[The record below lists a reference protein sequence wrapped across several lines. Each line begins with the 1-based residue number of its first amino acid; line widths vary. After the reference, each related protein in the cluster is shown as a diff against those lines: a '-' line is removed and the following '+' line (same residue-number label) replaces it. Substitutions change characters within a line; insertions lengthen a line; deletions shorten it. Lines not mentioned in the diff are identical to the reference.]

1 MNAKHVICFGDS
13 NTHGYCGDPAEFD
26 GLPQPS
32 SSMRYSESSRWP
44 RLLQD
49 KLGED
54 YLILDEGLNGRTTV
68 FEDPYRQGLTG
79 AGYIWPC
86 LMSHKP
92 VDLLILM
99 LGTNDA
105 KEWYGATALQI
116 CAGMEYIV
124 CRAQNTPCW
133 TEKGPNI
140 LVIAPPPIGE
150 GYEQTESFP
159 EFGPY
164 AREKTLKLA
173 KLYEQGAKRLGC
185 AFLDAAPLAELN
197 PVDRIHMTRR
207 DCEVLASELA
217 KLVPELCR

>member
-1 MNAKHVICFGDS
+1 M
-13 NTHGYCGDPAEFD
+13 
-26 GLPQPS
+26 
-32 SSMRYSESSRWP
+32 
-44 RLLQD
+44 
-49 KLGED
+49 
-54 YLILDEGLNGRTTV
+54 

-140 LVIAPPPIGE
+140 LVISPPPIGE

>member
-1 MNAKHVICFGDS
+1 M
-13 NTHGYCGDPAEFD
+13 
-26 GLPQPS
+26 
-32 SSMRYSESSRWP
+32 
-44 RLLQD
+44 
-49 KLGED
+49 
-54 YLILDEGLNGRTTV
+54 

-140 LVIAPPPIGE
+140 LVISPPPIGE
-150 GYEQTESFP
+150 GYEQTGKLP
-159 EFGPY
+159 GIRTIC
-164 AREKTLKLA
+164 ARK
-173 KLYEQGAKRLGC
+173 
-185 AFLDAAPLAELN
+185 DAQACKAL
-197 PVDRIHMTRR
+197 
-207 DCEVLASELA
+207 
-217 KLVPELCR
+217 